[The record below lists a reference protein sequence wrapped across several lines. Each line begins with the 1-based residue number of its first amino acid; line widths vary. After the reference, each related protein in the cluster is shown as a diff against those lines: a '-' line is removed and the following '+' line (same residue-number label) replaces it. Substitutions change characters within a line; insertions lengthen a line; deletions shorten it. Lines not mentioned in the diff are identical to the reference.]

1 MPDKVSV
8 VVPIY
13 KVEKYLNRCID
24 SILNQTYKNI
34 EVILVNDGSPDR
46 CGSIAEEYAAADPRI
61 KVIHKVNGGLS
72 DARNTGMQHITGN
85 YTMFVDSDDWLSSRA
100 IDMLMITCKRY
111 QADVVQSAFFYAYED
126 YLLFDHKHYSPKGK
140 PVILNRESLMYEL
153 VENKRVKNFAWGKL
167 YKTSIL
173 QGIPFKKGVLFEDV
187 FWAHH
192 VMDRVNKFI
201 LINQPLYFY
210 LQRSDSIVASYTT
223 RNLDILAGLK
233 ERHKFIEEKYQD
245 LVDES
250 FKIILRT
257 SLIHYNLL
265 VLNWRKDKRGS
276 YRKEIRDYIRNNSA
290 KFKKAVDHDKSLKTQ
305 LTMFLLHPILNI
317 GFSALKKVLRQLE
330 ISSEPSG
337 LQAVPITQKDFLT

>member
-61 KVIHKVNGGLS
+61 KVIHKENGGLS
-72 DARNTGMQHITGN
+72 DARNAGMEYVTGQ
-85 YTMFVDSDDWLSSRA
+85 YTMFVDSDDWLSSSK
-100 IDMLMITCKRY
+100 IDMLMTTCKRY
-111 QADVVQSAFFYAYED
+111 KADVVQSAFYYAYED
-126 YLLFDHKHYSPKGK
+126 YLLIDHKQYSPNGK

-153 VENKRVKNFAWGKL
+153 VKNERVKNFAWGKL

-173 QGIPFKKGVLFEDV
+173 EGIPFKKGVLFEDV
-187 FWAHH
+187 FWAHQ
-192 VMDRVNKFI
+192 VMDRVKKFV

-210 LQRSDSIVASYTT
+210 MQRSDSIVASYTP

-245 LVDES
+245 LVNES
-250 FKIILRT
+250 YKVIFRT

-265 VLNWRKDKRGS
+265 IMNWRIDKRGS
-276 YRKEIRDYIRNNSA
+276 YRKEIRDYIRKNST
-290 KFKKAVDHDKSLKTQ
+290 KFKKAVDHDKFLKTQ
-305 LTMFLLHPILNI
+305 LSMFLLHPILNI
-317 GFSALKKVLRQLE
+317 VFSAGKIVLRQLE
-330 ISSEPSG
+330 IISEPSG
-337 LQAVPITQKDFLT
+337 LQTVPITQKEYST